1 MEWNIRQAGISQMAF
16 ILIDMFRYRIGLDVK
31 HQCDEIV
38 FGQLTPLARFVHEDA
53 QFAQMG
59 SWQRWRKRNA
69 GEYPRRLGASPLR
82 AKALLVMPKNVMTRN
97 ILMNVVTE
105 LN

>member
-16 ILIDMFRYRIGLDVK
+16 ILINMFRYRIGLDVK
-31 HQCDEIV
+31 YQCDEIV

-69 GEYPRRLGASPLR
+69 GEYPPATWSLALAGQSTACY
-82 AKALLVMPKNVMTRN
+82 AKKRDDSQHPH
-97 ILMNVVTE
+97 E
-105 LN
+105 CCY